1 MWSRPLALALLLL
14 PAPALAGV
22 KEKVAALAPP
32 GLVLVMDA
40 KGNELVAQNTDEP
53 FVPASV
59 TKIVTAW
66 LAMEVL
72 GGDYRFETRFYLDD
86 KRVLYVRGGGDPF
99 LISEELAPLATELV
113 AAVGKKPITGIVLD
127 ASYYPSNLRIPGI
140 EDTDEAY
147 NALNSALAVNF
158 NTVYAVRSGNKV
170 RSAEKQTPIT
180 PLAITQFRL
189 RGPNGSGRISL
200 SQDPTVSLQY
210 AGELIAAF
218 IERAGGSVKGKIS
231 TGTVPEG
238 LEPVYVHR
246 QSRTLSEIL
255 VELLRASNNYIA
267 NQVFLEIGGHRLGG
281 PVSLE
286 KSLQVANEML
296 AAHGLAAA
304 IHLEEGSGISRNNH
318 FTARGLAKVLELF
331 APHADLLH
339 GHDGGMNK
347 TGTMEGVRTLAG
359 YADTSSHG
367 RVRFVISL
375 TSNDGEMRFR
385 LLRAI
390 SPGCKSRPPRRCF
403 PTRSQKFAIS
413 AYRISAGGLRSPAG
427 YALRVHV
434 QRIDRVARRHEQP
447 VAVAAAE
454 ADVGSALGQRDEADR
469 LAGRIEHLDAVERR
483 AHAPAA
489 PQIAVDVDP
498 KAVGR
503 FFFFAVDEDAAIG
516 ELRSAVDH
524 VEDIDRASL
533 GRALDDIELRFVGRK
548 GQSVRPLDQPGGR
561 DRRTPAVGIEPVDV
575 EGQFRLCLHA
585 QIIAGDA
592 GGRIG
597 EPDGAVGLHDHVV
610 RAIEPLAVEP
620 IDQHRDGAVILGA
633 RDATA

>member
-14 PAPALAGV
+14 PAPALADV
-22 KEKVAALAPP
+22 REKVAALAPP
-32 GLVLVMDA
+32 ALVLVMDA
-40 KGNELVAQNTDEP
+40 KGNELVAQNADAP

-72 GGDYRFETRFYLDD
+72 GGGYRFETRFYLDD

-99 LISEELAPLATELV
+99 LISEELAPLATELL
-113 AAVGKKPITGIVLD
+113 AAVGKKPIAGIVLD

-140 EDTDEAY
+140 VDTGEAY

-189 RGPNGSGRISL
+189 RGPKGSGRISL
-200 SQDPTVSLQY
+200 SQDPTVSLHY

-231 TGTVPEG
+231 TGTVRAG
-238 LEPVYVHR
+238 LEPIYVHR
-246 QSRTLSEIL
+246 QSRTLSQIL

-267 NQVFLEIGGHRLGG
+267 NQIFLEIGAHRRGG

-331 APHADLLH
+331 EPHAGLLR
-339 GHDGGMNK
+339 GHRGGMNK
-347 TGTMEGVRTLAG
+347 TGALEGVRTLAG
-359 YADTSSHG
+359 YADTSSNG

-390 SPGCKSRPPRRCF
+390 ES
-403 PTRSQKFAIS
+403 
-413 AYRISAGGLRSPAG
+413 GL
-427 YALRVHV
+427 
-434 QRIDRVARRHEQP
+434 
-447 VAVAAAE
+447 
-454 ADVGSALGQRDEADR
+454 
-469 LAGRIEHLDAVERR
+469 
-483 AHAPAA
+483 
-489 PQIAVDVDP
+489 
-498 KAVGR
+498 
-503 FFFFAVDEDAAIG
+503 
-516 ELRSAVDH
+516 
-524 VEDIDRASL
+524 
-533 GRALDDIELRFVGRK
+533 
-548 GQSVRPLDQPGGR
+548 
-561 DRRTPAVGIEPVDV
+561 
-575 EGQFRLCLHA
+575 
-585 QIIAGDA
+585 
-592 GGRIG
+592 
-597 EPDGAVGLHDHVV
+597 
-610 RAIEPLAVEP
+610 
-620 IDQHRDGAVILGA
+620 
-633 RDATA
+633 